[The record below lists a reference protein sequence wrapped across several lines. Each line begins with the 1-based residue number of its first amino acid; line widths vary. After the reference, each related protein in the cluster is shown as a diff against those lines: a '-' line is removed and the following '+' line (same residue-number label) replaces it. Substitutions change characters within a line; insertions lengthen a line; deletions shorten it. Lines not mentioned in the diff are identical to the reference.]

1 MQKTGLIKNRIEKQK
16 EIKFDPAVEDKMHIL
31 ANHLIDCF
39 LDEGRKKELKE
50 MSKSN
55 TLIME
60 H

>member
-1 MQKTGLIKNRIEKQK
+1 MQKTGLIKNRIGKQK
-16 EIKFDPAVEDKMHIL
+16 EVKFDPAVEDKMRIL

-39 LDEGRKKELKE
+39 LDKGRKKELKE